1 MNSPIVLDLF
11 SGCGGLSLGFKN
23 AGYNIKYFVE
33 YWKPAIE
40 THKINFPECELLGT
54 DITSIDN
61 KTISNIKDIEVI
73 IGGPPC
79 QGFSMAGNRNADDAR
94 NQLYKHYLRFVKI
107 ISPKLVVIENVNGIL
122 SMKSPEGERII
133 SHITNDLINL
143 GYIVSYKKLKAVEYG
158 IPQKRERIFI
168 IGIKKELY
176 PTPNNK
182 IFHVAESLRNIPEH
196 YNAHLFSTPTTET
209 INKIRNLQ
217 QGQKFNKNYN
227 LSRKRLYADRPSPT
241 VTTVNLFIHPTE
253 DRFLTPR
260 ELARLQSF
268 PDTFTFYGKK
278 TCITKQVGNAVP
290 PKLAEVL
297 AKKLLME
304 VIKNE

>member
-11 SGCGGLSLGFKN
+11 SGCGGLSLGFNN

-79 QGFSMAGNRNADDAR
+79 QGFSMAGKREISDPR
-94 NQLYKHYLRFVKI
+94 NQLYKHYIRFVKI
-107 ISPKLVVIENVNGIL
+107 IRPKIVVIENVQGIT

-176 PTPNNK
+176 PTPINVRTNVIEALK
-182 IFHVAESLRNIPEH
+182 DIPEN
-196 YNAHLFSTPTTET
+196 YNAHLFTEPTTNT
-209 INKIRNLQ
+209 INKIRELN

-227 LSRKRLYADRPSPT
+227 LSRKRLFSNRPSPT
-241 VTTVNLFIHPTE
+241 VTTVNLFIHPIE

-278 TCITKQVGNAVP
+278 TSITKQIGNAVP

-304 VIKNE
+304 VLK